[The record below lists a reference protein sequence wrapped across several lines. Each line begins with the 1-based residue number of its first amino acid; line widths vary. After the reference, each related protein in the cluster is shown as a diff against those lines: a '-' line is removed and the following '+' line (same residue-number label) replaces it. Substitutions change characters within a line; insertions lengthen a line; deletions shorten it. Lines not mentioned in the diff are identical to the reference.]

1 MNATVQHPIDTTAGE
16 TLAVPSV
23 SRVFR
28 IDTFAC
34 PTAHQSAFE
43 DRLAIIHGYFDTLP
57 GCLYNRVVAAAGE
70 NDDMVKI
77 ITIVEWRDR
86 QALDAAKSAVG
97 AFYAKSGFD
106 PAVFMAERGITGVF
120 GVFLPVERSTKSL

>member
-1 MNATVQHPIDTTAGE
+1 MNATVQHQIDTTAGE

-34 PTAHQSAFE
+34 PIAHQSAFE

-57 GCLYNRVVAAAGE
+57 GCLYNRVVLSAGE
-70 NDDMVKI
+70 NGDMVKI
-77 ITIVEWRDR
+77 VTIVEWRDR

-106 PAVFMAERGITGVF
+106 PAAFMAERGITGVF

>member
-1 MNATVQHPIDTTAGE
+1 MSAPSPHQIDTTASE
-16 TLAVPSV
+16 AAAPPV
-23 SRVFR
+23 SSIFR

-34 PTAHQSAFE
+34 PTVHQTAFE

-57 GCLYNRVVAAAGE
+57 GCLYNRVAVSAGE
-70 NDDMVKI
+70 NGDMVKI
-77 ITIVEWRDR
+77 ATIVEWRDR

-106 PAVFMAERGITGVF
+106 PAAFMAERGITGVF
-120 GVFLPVERSTKSL
+120 GVFRPMER

>member
-1 MNATVQHPIDTTAGE
+1 MSATSPHQIDTNASE
-16 TLAVPSV
+16 AAAPPV
-23 SRVFR
+23 SSIFR

-34 PTAHQSAFE
+34 PTVHQAAFE

-57 GCLYNRVVAAAGE
+57 GCLYNRVAVSAGE
-70 NDDMVKI
+70 NGDMVKI
-77 ITIVEWRDR
+77 ATIVEWRDR

-106 PAVFMAERGITGVF
+106 PAAFMAERGITGVF
-120 GVFLPVERSTKSL
+120 GVFRPMER